1 MFNDNDDNE
10 KLNSPG
16 ENRRSDRKKSQSG
29 KINPELKTF
38 EKKPGKRA
46 GDQYIRVGQRYR
58 DLFQQVAPGRF
69 VATPKS
75 HIPASWSG
83 KVVQKVKRIFLGR
96 PLFSQEEP
104 FQRLNKVKALAIF
117 GSDAISSSAYATEAS
132 LMVLVAAGNGALH
145 ISLYTAV
152 AIAVLLSMVAFS
164 YRQTVYAYP
173 QGGGSY
179 NVSKRNLGTL
189 PGLVAAAALLIDYV
203 MTVAV
208 SIAAGSQAV
217 ISAAMTSGY
226 HDQMNSIL
234 SSFPPAFN
242 LGVVLSVVFI
252 GLITLGNLRGVR
264 ESGTIFAIPTYLFI
278 FGFISLLGVGL
289 FKSVS
294 GTLHPVVTP
303 PQLAI
308 AQPISLWLV
317 LRAFSAGAVAMSGT
331 EAISNGVPVFK
342 KPESKNAASTLTIMA
357 TLLGIFFVGISFLS
371 NQMGLVPGQETIIS
385 QVAVAVFGNSVFYY
399 VFQFATMGILVI
411 AANTAFADF
420 PRLSSVLARDNY
432 LPHNFLVRGDRL
444 ALSNG
449 IIFLGGLSALIL
461 IVFRGNVDTLI
472 HLYAVGVFLAFSMS
486 DTGMVVH
493 WWRTRG
499 KGWKTSIII
508 NGADAILTTGI
519 LIIVVI
525 TKFVFGAWIIVLFIP
540 IVVMIFQSIH
550 RHYENV
556 SQQLRVVPG
565 ALPPPTLNHFVVV
578 PIDDVN
584 LASLRAISFA
594 RSYCKDIVVL
604 HISNSPEETDKIQKK
619 MDLYA
624 PDMKFVILE
633 SPLRTLIQPL
643 VTYVDV
649 LHEEHP
655 DAFVTIVL
663 PEFIAAHW
671 WDKFLHNR
679 TAKQLISRFEE
690 HPNVAVVLVPFLL
703 EK

>member
-1 MFNDNDDNE
+1 MV
-10 KLNSPG
+10 KNSDQTPESNNPG
-16 ENRRSDRKKSQSG
+16 ENHHPEQDKSQN
-29 KINPELKTF
+29 KQFNPDLTTR
-38 EKKPGKRA
+38 EKKTGKRA
-46 GDQYIRVGQRYR
+46 GDHFMRISRPYR
-58 DLFQQVAPGRF
+58 DLFKKVAPGRF

-75 HIPASWSG
+75 SAPSNLQG
-83 KVVQKVKRIFLGR
+83 KIFQKVKRVFLGQ
-96 PLFSQEEP
+96 PLFTDEEP
-104 FQRLNKVKALAIF
+104 FQRLSKIKALAIF

-145 ISLYTAV
+145 ISLFT
-152 AIAVLLSMVAFS
+152 AIAVAVLLTVVSFS

-179 NVSKRNLGTL
+179 NVSRQNLGNL
-189 PGLVAAAALLIDYV
+189 AGLVAAAALLIDYV

-208 SIAAGSQAV
+208 SIAAGSQAI
-217 ISAAMTSGY
+217 ISAAITSGY
-226 HDQMNSIL
+226 HDKVNSIIG
-234 SSFPPAFN
+234 SFPSFLN
-242 LGVVLSVVFI
+242 IGVVLSIIFI

-264 ESGTIFAIPTYLFI
+264 ESGTIFALPTYLFI
-278 FGFISLLGVGL
+278 FGFIALLGIGI
-289 FKSVS
+289 FKSIT

-303 PQLAI
+303 AQLAV
-308 AQPISLWLV
+308 AQPISLWLI

-342 KPESKNAASTLTIMA
+342 KPESKNAATTLTIMA
-357 TLLGIFFVGISFLS
+357 TLLGVFFVGISYLS
-371 NQMGLVPGQETIIS
+371 NHMGLVPGQQTIIS

-420 PRLSSVLARDNY
+420 PRLSSLLARDNY

-444 ALSNG
+444 AFSNG
-449 IIFLGGLSALIL
+449 IIFLGVLSAVIL
-461 IVFRGNVDTLI
+461 IIFKGSVDSLI

-486 DTGMVVH
+486 NTGMVVH

-499 KGWKTSIII
+499 KGWKTSILI
-508 NGADAILTTGI
+508 NGAGAILTTGI

-525 TKFVFGAWIIVLFIP
+525 TKFAFGAWIIVLLIP
-540 IVVMIFQSIH
+540 VVVINFQLIH

-556 SQQLRVVPG
+556 RRQLRIIPG
-565 ALPPPTLNHFVVV
+565 QLPPSTMNQLVIM
-578 PIDDVN
+578 PIDDIN

-594 RSYCKDIVVL
+594 RSISKNIFLL
-604 HISNSPEETDKIQKK
+604 HISNNPEEADKIQKK
-619 MDLYA
+619 VDAYA
-624 PDMKFVILE
+624 PDIKLVNLE

-643 VTYVDV
+643 STYIDV
-649 LHEEHP
+649 LQEQHP
-655 DAFVTIVL
+655 DTFFTIVL

-671 WDKFLHNR
+671 WDKLLHGR
-679 TAKQLISRFEE
+679 TAQQLTRRFEE